1 MYHFISPSVQY
12 ARPVNEVPDPPF
24 TDVADVIAVNLHRLR
39 TARRLSL
46 AALAARADVAKATL
60 ANLEQGRGN
69 PTIETLWSLALA
81 LGVPFSDL
89 LEDRREVTTMI
100 VRSRQGARIH
110 GATPGAQL
118 GLRLVDRVERDG
130 LIEVMEMVVPA
141 GTDHTGQ
148 PHGSGVV
155 ERVHVYEGTVVVG
168 PAADPVTLG
177 AGDYAR
183 YAADRPHVYRSEGGG
198 RGMLLVAYPHA

>member
-1 MYHFISPSVQY
+1 MNEPS
-12 ARPVNEVPDPPF
+12 EPPF
-24 TDVADVIAVNLHRLR
+24 ADVGDVIAVNLHRLR

-81 LGVPFSDL
+81 LGVAFSDL
-89 LEDRREVTTMI
+89 LEDRREVSTMV
-100 VRSRQGARIH
+100 VRSEQGARVL
-110 GATPGAQL
+110 GATPGGHL
-118 GLRLVDRVERDG
+118 NLRLLDRVERGG

-148 PHGSGVV
+148 PHGTGVV

-168 PAADPVTLG
+168 PISDPITLG
-177 AGDYAR
+177 PGDYAR
-183 YAADRPHVYRSEGGG
+183 YAADRPHVYRSDGGG
-198 RGMLLVAYPHA
+198 RGLLLVAYPPA